1 MIPLDFGV
9 FDSDNHYYEPR
20 DAFRHVPPELADR
33 AVRIVTDDS
42 GKDTILVGGKKHH
55 FTPPTF
61 DLVPPPGHLKEML
74 KGHGE
79 GTAASFLKPMR
90 PEYQN
95 RDARLAVMDDDTLV
109 GVISE
114 RDIVV
119 HIAQGAN
126 LDHVTAAEVMATEL
140 VTVEPTATVVE
151 AARLMIESGVRH
163 QPVLAEEN
171 DDLVGFLSVRAVV
184 EALAARD

>member
-1 MIPLDFGV
+1 MLATTAPTPVTVNRLMEWPV
-9 FDSDNHYYEPR
+9 ATVDSDATLAAVAQALAEYE
-20 DAFRHVPPELADR
+20 
-33 AVRIVTDDS
+33 
-42 GKDTILVGGKKHH
+42 VG
-55 FTPPTF
+55 
-61 DLVPPPGHLKEML
+61 
-74 KGHGE
+74 
-79 GTAASFLKPMR
+79 A
-90 PEYQN
+90 
-95 RDARLAVMDDDTLV
+95 LAVMDDDTLV

-140 VTVEPTATVVE
+140 VTVAPTATVVE

-163 QPVLAEEN
+163 LPVLAD

-184 EALAARD
+184 EALAARE

>member
-1 MIPLDFGV
+1 MFATTAPTPVTVNRLMEWPV
-9 FDSDNHYYEPR
+9 ATVDSDATLAAVAQALAEYE
-20 DAFRHVPPELADR
+20 
-33 AVRIVTDDS
+33 
-42 GKDTILVGGKKHH
+42 VG
-55 FTPPTF
+55 
-61 DLVPPPGHLKEML
+61 
-74 KGHGE
+74 
-79 GTAASFLKPMR
+79 A
-90 PEYQN
+90 
-95 RDARLAVMDDDTLV
+95 LAVMDDDALV

-163 QPVLAEEN
+163 LPVLAEEN

-184 EALAARD
+184 EALAARE

>member
-1 MIPLDFGV
+1 MFATTAPTPVTVNRLMEWPV
-9 FDSDNHYYEPR
+9 ATVDSDATLAAVAQALAEYE
-20 DAFRHVPPELADR
+20 
-33 AVRIVTDDS
+33 
-42 GKDTILVGGKKHH
+42 VG
-55 FTPPTF
+55 
-61 DLVPPPGHLKEML
+61 
-74 KGHGE
+74 
-79 GTAASFLKPMR
+79 A
-90 PEYQN
+90 
-95 RDARLAVMDDDTLV
+95 LAVMDDDALV

-163 QPVLAEEN
+163 LPVLAEE
-171 DDLVGFLSVRAVV
+171 DDDMVGFLSVRAVV
-184 EALAARD
+184 EALAARE

>member
-1 MIPLDFGV
+1 MFATTAPTPVTVNRLMEWPV
-9 FDSDNHYYEPR
+9 ATVDSDATLAAVAQALAEYE
-20 DAFRHVPPELADR
+20 
-33 AVRIVTDDS
+33 
-42 GKDTILVGGKKHH
+42 VG
-55 FTPPTF
+55 
-61 DLVPPPGHLKEML
+61 
-74 KGHGE
+74 
-79 GTAASFLKPMR
+79 A
-90 PEYQN
+90 
-95 RDARLAVMDDDTLV
+95 LAVMDDDTLV

-163 QPVLAEEN
+163 LPVLAEEN

-184 EALAARD
+184 EALSARD

>member
-1 MIPLDFGV
+1 MFATTAPTPVTVNRLMEWPV
-9 FDSDNHYYEPR
+9 ATVDSDATLAAVAQALAEYE
-20 DAFRHVPPELADR
+20 
-33 AVRIVTDDS
+33 
-42 GKDTILVGGKKHH
+42 VG
-55 FTPPTF
+55 
-61 DLVPPPGHLKEML
+61 
-74 KGHGE
+74 
-79 GTAASFLKPMR
+79 A
-90 PEYQN
+90 
-95 RDARLAVMDDDTLV
+95 LAVMDDDTLV

-163 QPVLAEEN
+163 LPVLAEEN

-184 EALAARD
+184 EALAARE

>member
-1 MIPLDFGV
+1 MFATTAPTPVTVNRLMEWPV
-9 FDSDNHYYEPR
+9 ATVDSDATLAAVAQALAEYE
-20 DAFRHVPPELADR
+20 
-33 AVRIVTDDS
+33 
-42 GKDTILVGGKKHH
+42 VG
-55 FTPPTF
+55 
-61 DLVPPPGHLKEML
+61 
-74 KGHGE
+74 
-79 GTAASFLKPMR
+79 A
-90 PEYQN
+90 
-95 RDARLAVMDDDTLV
+95 LAVMDDDTLV

-163 QPVLAEEN
+163 LPVLAEED

>member
-1 MIPLDFGV
+1 MFATTAPTPVTVNRLMEWPV
-9 FDSDNHYYEPR
+9 ATVDSDATLAAVAQALAEYE
-20 DAFRHVPPELADR
+20 
-33 AVRIVTDDS
+33 
-42 GKDTILVGGKKHH
+42 VG
-55 FTPPTF
+55 
-61 DLVPPPGHLKEML
+61 
-74 KGHGE
+74 
-79 GTAASFLKPMR
+79 A
-90 PEYQN
+90 
-95 RDARLAVMDDDTLV
+95 LAVMDDDTLV

-163 QPVLAEEN
+163 LPVLAEEN

>member
-1 MIPLDFGV
+1 MFATTAPTPVTVNRLMEWPV
-9 FDSDNHYYEPR
+9 ATVDSDATLAAVAQALAEYE
-20 DAFRHVPPELADR
+20 
-33 AVRIVTDDS
+33 
-42 GKDTILVGGKKHH
+42 VG
-55 FTPPTF
+55 
-61 DLVPPPGHLKEML
+61 
-74 KGHGE
+74 
-79 GTAASFLKPMR
+79 A
-90 PEYQN
+90 
-95 RDARLAVMDDDTLV
+95 LAVMDDDTLV

-140 VTVEPTATVVE
+140 VTVERTATVVE

-163 QPVLAEEN
+163 LPVLAEEN

>member
-1 MIPLDFGV
+1 VPRCTGFADEAEEVTMFATTAPTPVTVNRLMEWPV
-9 FDSDNHYYEPR
+9 ATVDSDATLAAVAQALAEYE
-20 DAFRHVPPELADR
+20 
-33 AVRIVTDDS
+33 
-42 GKDTILVGGKKHH
+42 VG
-55 FTPPTF
+55 
-61 DLVPPPGHLKEML
+61 
-74 KGHGE
+74 
-79 GTAASFLKPMR
+79 A
-90 PEYQN
+90 
-95 RDARLAVMDDDTLV
+95 LAVMDDDALV

-126 LDHVTAAEVMATEL
+126 LEHVTAAEVMATEL
-140 VTVEPTATVVE
+140 VTVAPTATVVE

-163 QPVLAEEN
+163 LPVLAED

>member
-1 MIPLDFGV
+1 MFATTAPTPVTVNRLMEWPV
-9 FDSDNHYYEPR
+9 ATVDSDATLAAVAQALAEYE
-20 DAFRHVPPELADR
+20 
-33 AVRIVTDDS
+33 
-42 GKDTILVGGKKHH
+42 VG
-55 FTPPTF
+55 
-61 DLVPPPGHLKEML
+61 
-74 KGHGE
+74 
-79 GTAASFLKPMR
+79 A
-90 PEYQN
+90 
-95 RDARLAVMDDDTLV
+95 LAVMDDDTLV

-126 LDHVTAAEVMATEL
+126 LDHVAAAEVMATEL

-163 QPVLAEEN
+163 LPVLAEEN